1 MAGSK
6 VFCTCIILIFIV
18 MSSQA
23 EARHL
28 MGAASY
34 GMGGPR
40 SDAVVEGDGG
50 FKAQREMAPATGTG
64 QGGEGTMQMAT
75 TTDSRPTAPG
85 NSPGI
90 GNKGEITN

>member
-6 VFCTCIILIFIV
+6 VLCTCILIFII

-23 EARHL
+23 EARRL

-34 GMGGPR
+34 GNAVAEGGA
-40 SDAVVEGDGG
+40 S
-50 FKAQREMAPATGTG
+50 FKAKREMATATSTEE
-64 QGGEGTMQMAT
+64 GGEWMTMQMTA